1 MRYMPAWLDKFRA
14 AKDWPKWQTD
24 LLALLTPLLEAEA
37 VAERVDAG
45 VALIALAQ
53 EDRALPVLLATAKA
67 EPALVGAIAKALSF
81 LPWAKQ
87 LDLFERLIALRPQPE
102 DLNHIVSSFERS
114 LDPKVI
120 SPLWQLAGQDFV
132 KIESASTITNALS
145 TAYLGDQFYRLDK
158 VDPKIK
164 QAVIKDAKE
173 RAAAG
178 PDVQRLIALALLA
191 SYSHEDASAVADA
204 ILADTKTGLAMRHD
218 AYQVALLCRKKLERQ
233 ELAVSGLANP
243 DPKLRRLA
251 LTALAMGLSRLRIV
265 RGEDIYRNMD
275 LDDSDVSSRHSS
287 EPILPKAP
295 KSLTVEMVRPLLNDP
310 DGEAAAFAGYLL
322 CLLQEPA
329 GLEPL
334 VRQWRRQ
341 DKKDDDWK
349 RLVYRA
355 VTSLGDDS
363 NIRLL
368 EEIYHSF
375 PQEER
380 HSDLREFY
388 WTIRSLEGPNALKL
402 RKQIRTEVGMENLR

>member
-1 MRYMPAWLDKFRA
+1 
-14 AKDWPKWQTD
+14 
-24 LLALLTPLLEAEA
+24 
-37 VAERVDAG
+37 

-114 LDPKVI
+114 SDPKVI

-204 ILADTKTGLAMRHD
+204 IFADPKTGLAMRHD
-218 AYQVALLCRKKLERQ
+218 AYQIALLCRKKLERQ
-233 ELAVSGLANP
+233 ELAVAGLANP

-251 LTALAMGLSRLRIV
+251 LTALAMGLSQLRIV

-275 LDDSDVSSRHSS
+275 LDDSDIGSRHSS

-368 EEIYHSF
+368 EEVYHSF